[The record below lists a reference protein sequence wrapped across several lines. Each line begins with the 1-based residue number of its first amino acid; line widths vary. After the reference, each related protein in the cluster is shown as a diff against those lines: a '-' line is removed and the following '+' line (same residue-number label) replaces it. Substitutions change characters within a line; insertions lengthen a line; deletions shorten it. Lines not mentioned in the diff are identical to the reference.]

1 MIIISK
7 RISNF
12 CKKNKIQLIIHENPS
27 FITKKSELNEFFK
40 KTKKSFSNLILQIT
54 KKKFNILIEQTENQ
68 QGGLDI

>member
-27 FITKKSELNEFFK
+27 FLTKKSELNEFLKRQK
-40 KTKKSFSNLILQIT
+40 KFFQTSFYKSQRKNLI
-54 KKKFNILIEQTENQ
+54 F
-68 QGGLDI
+68 